1 MKYSI
6 HSQDPRYPTA
16 QRVNPVVSG
25 FLVIS
30 QEEVVDLL
38 NAKDERITE
47 LEAQLKAVSNVVYS
61 NALGLLTMNMG
72 VDIEHMAQQ
81 VYAITGV
88 DAEGRINKQVGE

>member
-38 NAKDERITE
+38 NAKDERIAE
-47 LEAQLKAVSNVVYS
+47 LEASRKELIEEFAE
-61 NALGLLTMNMG
+61 AECMGDLGKIARNYG
-72 VDIEHMAQQ
+72 YIAK
-81 VYAITGV
+81 
-88 DAEGRINKQVGE
+88 EGE